1 MAFTIEFTASAER
14 EFKALER
21 STQRRIA
28 TAIDVL
34 AENPFHPG
42 VKKLQG
48 EPGLCRTRAGDYRVI
63 FRVDPKR
70 VRVLILKFGHRREV
84 YR

>member
-21 STQRRIA
+21 STQRRIV

-34 AENPFHPG
+34 AENPVHPSSRSC
-42 VKKLQG
+42 KASLAF
-48 EPGLCRTRAGDYRVI
+48 T
-63 FRVDPKR
+63 
-70 VRVLILKFGHRREV
+70 VLEQATTG
-84 YR
+84 